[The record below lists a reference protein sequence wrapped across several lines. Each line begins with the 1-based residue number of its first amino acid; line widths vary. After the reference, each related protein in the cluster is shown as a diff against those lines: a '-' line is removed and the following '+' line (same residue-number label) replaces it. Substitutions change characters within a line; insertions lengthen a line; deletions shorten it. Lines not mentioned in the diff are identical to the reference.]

1 MNKVKI
7 IVNESS
13 NKFLNYL
20 IYNRI
25 YYDSL
30 DKYNDYYVVIVS
42 YDDYL
47 YIRRRYKCHI
57 VKYYGKENIV
67 DIFNRNKYV
76 FLSLIISFMLLFL
89 LCNTIFD
96 IKINS
101 DNEDIIKIIND
112 SLNDNGISLYKRKV
126 SFDKLNSIKNKILV
140 DNKDTVEW
148 IEIREKGCKYYIEVT
163 PRVKSNN
170 NINKNEPSDI
180 VADKDGVIK
189 HIVVHSGSKVI
200 DIGDYVKK
208 GDTLITGNVI
218 KNETVVDKI
227 HSDGVI
233 YAETWKTVNISI
245 PFKRV
250 DYVYTGKTINHYYL
264 DIFGHEFTLTGKYDS
279 NDTINKKSIVIDKP
293 YFFFKLYKEE
303 KKKYSYNEIILSEE
317 EAYNEAINRSVSEIE
332 KKLSNDEYIISKKV
346 LKKEVN
352 SSKINLEVFF
362 KVYEKIGVA
371 SEIKDIGEENGESN

>member
-7 IVNESS
+7 IVNECS

-57 VKYYGKENIV
+57 VKYYGKENVI

-101 DNEDIIKIIND
+101 DNKDIINIINN
-112 SLNDNGISLYKRKV
+112 SLSDNGIDVYKRKV
-126 SFDKLNSIKNKILV
+126 SFDKLNSIKNKILE
-140 DNKDTVEW
+140 DNKDTLEW
-148 IEIREKGCKYYIEVT
+148 IEIREKGCIYYIDVT

-170 NINKNEPSDI
+170 NVDNALPSDI
-180 VADKDGVIK
+180 VAEKDGVIK
-189 HIVVHSGSKVI
+189 HIVVHRGSKVI
-200 DIGDYVKK
+200 DNGDYVKK
-208 GDTLITGNVI
+208 GDILISGNII
-218 KNETVVDKI
+218 KNENVIDKV
-227 HSDGVI
+227 HSEGII

-245 PFKRV
+245 PFKRI
-250 DYVYTGKTINHYYL
+250 DYVYKKTINHYYL
-264 DIFGHEFTLTGKYDS
+264 DIFGHKFTISGKYDS
-279 NDTINKKSIVIDKP
+279 DNTINKKSIVLDKP
-293 YFFFKLYKEE
+293 YLFFKLYKEE
-303 KKKYSYNEIILSEE
+303 KKIYDYNEVILNKE
-317 EAYNEAINRSVSEIE
+317 EAYKEALNRSIDVIN
-332 KKLSNDEYIISKKV
+332 KKLSSDEYIISKKV
-346 LKKEVN
+346 LKKEVKR
-352 SSKINLEVFF
+352 SKINLEVFF
-362 KVYEKIGVA
+362 KVYEKIGVT
-371 SEIKDIGEENGESN
+371 SEIQDIGEENGEYN